1 MRRLGREDS
10 GSPHPPL
17 RQSVKQLGFP
27 ASPRSNYSEDEAG
40 NDTSPLINNSSRLR
54 AGGERE
60 RRVLADQ
67 GAPGF
72 GVRVWGRGGGGAQAP
87 SEPERGT
94 RS

>member
-10 GSPHPPL
+10 GSLHPPPA
-17 RQSVKQLGFP
+17 SVKQLSFP
-27 ASPRSNYSEDEAG
+27 ASPRSNYTEDEAG

-67 GAPGF
+67 GAQVLGC
-72 GVRVWGRGGGGAQAP
+72 GEAGGTGTLGAGT
-87 SEPERGT
+87 GT